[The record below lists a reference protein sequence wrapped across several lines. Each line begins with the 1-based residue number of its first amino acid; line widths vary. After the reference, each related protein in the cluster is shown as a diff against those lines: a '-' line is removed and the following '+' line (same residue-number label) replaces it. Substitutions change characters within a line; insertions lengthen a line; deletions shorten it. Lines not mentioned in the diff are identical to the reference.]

1 MRGIKNLLIGLI
13 GIIFIGV
20 SLKLLL
26 VDNSDEYVKM
36 IGATLFGLFLI
47 YPIFKKDTTTDVEK
61 FIENQNIEVVIWWKR
76 LVGFI
81 IDYTVIILLNSV
93 IAMLILP
100 LITSLLNIN
109 NSGDIGFVFWVLF
122 LIIFIFY
129 YMIQEYFFKTTIG
142 KLAFKL
148 KIVSAKT
155 NISLGS
161 EKTKNPTL
169 FQIFVRTIVRL
180 LFFIDIFFFLF
191 KRPIGLH
198 DIISKT
204 IVIKKQ

>member
-81 IDYTVIILLNSV
+81 IDYTRIDCFHTRVHAVASTGVGLKACPSSFN
-93 IAMLILP
+93 
-100 LITSLLNIN
+100 
-109 NSGDIGFVFWVLF
+109 
-122 LIIFIFY
+122 
-129 YMIQEYFFKTTIG
+129 
-142 KLAFKL
+142 KL
-148 KIVSAKT
+148 S
-155 NISLGS
+155 S
-161 EKTKNPTL
+161 
-169 FQIFVRTIVRL
+169 
-180 LFFIDIFFFLF
+180 
-191 KRPIGLH
+191 
-198 DIISKT
+198 
-204 IVIKKQ
+204 

>member
-204 IVIKKQ
+204 IVIKK

>member
-36 IGATLFGLFLI
+36 IGATLCELFLI

-204 IVIKKQ
+204 IVIKK

>member
-122 LIIFIFY
+122 LIIFY
-129 YMIQEYFFKTTIG
+129 YMFQEYFFKTTIG

-204 IVIKKQ
+204 IVIKK

>member
-109 NSGDIGFVFWVLF
+109 NSDDIGFVFWVLF

-161 EKTKNPTL
+161 EKAKNPTL

-204 IVIKKQ
+204 IVIKK

>member
-13 GIIFIGV
+13 GIIFIVV
-20 SLKLLL
+20 SLKELLI
-26 VDNSDEYVKM
+26 DNSDEYVKM

-47 YPIFKKDTTTDVEK
+47 YPIFKKDTTTDVEE
-61 FIENQNIEVVIWWKR
+61 FIKNQNIEVVIWWKR
-76 LVGFI
+76 LIGFI

-93 IAMLILP
+93 IAMLIIP
-100 LITSLLNIN
+100 LISNLLNIN
-109 NSGDIGFVFWVLF
+109 NSEDIGFVFWVLF
-122 LIIFIFY
+122 LLIFIFY
-129 YMIQEYFFKTTIG
+129 YMIQEYFVKTTIG

-148 KIVSAKT
+148 KIVSAKA

-161 EKTKNPTL
+161 EKGINPTL
-169 FQIFVRTIVRL
+169 FQVFVRTIVRL
-180 LFFIDIFFFLF
+180 LFFIDTFFFLF

-204 IVIKKQ
+204 IVIKK

>member
-13 GIIFIGV
+13 GIIFIVV
-20 SLKLLL
+20 SLKELLI
-26 VDNSDEYVKM
+26 DNSDEYVKM

-47 YPIFKKDTTTDVEK
+47 YPIFKKDKTTDVEK
-61 FIENQNIEVVIWWKR
+61 FIKNQNIEVVIWWKR
-76 LVGFI
+76 LIGFI

-100 LITSLLNIN
+100 LITNLLNIN
-109 NSGDIGFVFWVLF
+109 NSEDIGLVFWVLF
-122 LIIFIFY
+122 LLIFIFY
-129 YMIQEYFFKTTIG
+129 YMTQEYFFKTTIG

-161 EKTKNPTL
+161 EKAKNPTL

-204 IVIKKQ
+204 IVIEK

>member
-13 GIIFIGV
+13 GIIFIVV
-20 SLKLLL
+20 SLKELLI
-26 VDNSDEYVKM
+26 DNSDEYVKM

-47 YPIFKKDTTTDVEK
+47 YPIFKKDKTTDVEK
-61 FIENQNIEVVIWWKR
+61 FIKNQNIEVVIWWKR
-76 LVGFI
+76 LIGFI

-100 LITSLLNIN
+100 LITNLLNIN
-109 NSGDIGFVFWVLF
+109 NSEDIGFVFWVLF
-122 LIIFIFY
+122 LLIFIFY
-129 YMIQEYFFKTTIG
+129 YMTQEYFFKTTIG

-161 EKTKNPTL
+161 EKAKNPTL

-204 IVIKKQ
+204 IVIEK

>member
-161 EKTKNPTL
+161 EKAKNPTL

-204 IVIKKQ
+204 IVIKK

>member
-13 GIIFIGV
+13 GIIFIVV
-20 SLKLLL
+20 SLKELLI
-26 VDNSDEYVKM
+26 DNSDEYVKM

-47 YPIFKKDTTTDVEK
+47 YPIFKKDKTTDVEK
-61 FIENQNIEVVIWWKR
+61 FIKNQNIEVVIWWKR
-76 LVGFI
+76 LIGFI

-100 LITSLLNIN
+100 LITNLLNIN
-109 NSGDIGFVFWVLF
+109 NSEDIGFVFWVLF
-122 LIIFIFY
+122 LLIFIFY
-129 YMIQEYFFKTTIG
+129 YMTQEYFFKTTIG

-161 EKTKNPTL
+161 EKAKNPTL

-191 KRPIGLH
+191 MRPIGLH

-204 IVIKKQ
+204 IVIEK

>member
-13 GIIFIGV
+13 GIIFIVV
-20 SLKLLL
+20 SLKELLI
-26 VDNSDEYVKM
+26 DNSDEYVKM

-47 YPIFKKDTTTDVEK
+47 YPIFKKDTTTDVEE
-61 FIENQNIEVVIWWKR
+61 FIKNQNIEVVIWWKR
-76 LVGFI
+76 LIGFI

-93 IAMLILP
+93 IAMLIIP
-100 LITSLLNIN
+100 LITNLLKIN
-109 NSGDIGFVFWVLF
+109 NSEDIGFVFWVLF
-122 LIIFIFY
+122 LLIFIFY

-204 IVIKKQ
+204 IVIKK

>member
-1 MRGIKNLLIGLI
+1 MRGIKNLLIGLT
-13 GIIFIGV
+13 GIIFIVV
-20 SLKLLL
+20 SLKELLI
-26 VDNSDEYVKM
+26 DNSDEYVKM

-47 YPIFKKDTTTDVEK
+47 YPIFKKETTTDVEK
-61 FIENQNIEVVIWWKR
+61 FIKNQNIEVVIWWKR
-76 LVGFI
+76 LIGFI

-100 LITSLLNIN
+100 LITNLLNIN
-109 NSGDIGFVFWVLF
+109 NSEDIGFVFWILF
-122 LIIFIFY
+122 LLIFIFY
-129 YMIQEYFFKTTIG
+129 YMTQEYFFKTTIG

-161 EKTKNPTL
+161 EKAKNPTL

-204 IVIKKQ
+204 IVIEK

>member
-180 LFFIDIFFFLF
+180 LFFIDTFFFLF

-204 IVIKKQ
+204 IVIKK

>member
-109 NSGDIGFVFWVLF
+109 NS
-122 LIIFIFY
+122 
-129 YMIQEYFFKTTIG
+129 
-142 KLAFKL
+142 
-148 KIVSAKT
+148 S
-155 NISLGS
+155 
-161 EKTKNPTL
+161 
-169 FQIFVRTIVRL
+169 
-180 LFFIDIFFFLF
+180 
-191 KRPIGLH
+191 
-198 DIISKT
+198 
-204 IVIKKQ
+204 

>member
-36 IGATLFGLFLI
+36 IGTTLFGLFLI

-93 IAMLILP
+93 RFL
-100 LITSLLNIN
+100 TTGEFDFVNGSLVI
-109 NSGDIGFVFWVLF
+109 S

-161 EKTKNPTL
+161 EKAKNPTL

-204 IVIKKQ
+204 IVIKK